1 MIIGAIFIVVTTDDR
16 HDDDVEGRTK
26 ADAVD
31 RSDMEDNIIENFIV
45 GIYSTDEGRGLC
57 GVCRMDPRSR
67 FVGVWERK
75 RMDGGGGGQRHSLS

>member
-1 MIIGAIFIVVTTDDR
+1 MIIGAIFIVTTDDR

-45 GIYSTDEGRGLC
+45 GIYFTDEGRGL
-57 GVCRMDPRSR
+57 
-67 FVGVWERK
+67 
-75 RMDGGGGGQRHSLS
+75 